1 MLSTEFGIVTEVKL
15 EQSMK
20 ALFPIL
26 LTELP
31 IFKDVKFLQP
41 LNFIEHVVP
50 DFTLMSSDDLVE
62 NILNHLCDEYGV
74 KEMLLTY
81 DVD

>member
-1 MLSTEFGIVTEVKL
+1 M
-15 EQSMK
+15 
-20 ALFPIL
+20 ALYYAERLYGNTIH
-26 LTELP
+26 
-31 IFKDVKFLQP
+31 VQ
-41 LNFIEHVVP
+41 NFIEHVVP